1 MKLKQRLKPI
11 KDRLSSIKQ
20 YLGSSPPW
28 FAGAAAAVFSV
39 ALWQFGAWQPLEWQV
54 YKALFQI
61 REAGLLPDPGWDSR
75 LAVIAIDPYSLQQY
89 GQFPW
94 RRDRYVDLL
103 EALEKS
109 PPGAIGFD
117 ILFLDPSSQDTQL
130 GKAIAANGRVV
141 LAKVAEED
149 VVPKLKAAAAE
160 VGDILH
166 EADADG
172 ISRSLNLFIDGS
184 PSLGVATLQV
194 YNQSRPD
201 SISVPQLLPEEEQKI
216 GLNWPGKTENVPT
229 YAFADV
235 VDGKI
240 PSQDLSDKLILLG
253 LVADGWDPVSSPL
266 DATTAG
272 VYSHLALVDNL
283 LNDRYL
289 RRPPN
294 WLVLLALLAIGPM
307 TSWLLGDRGAR
318 GRLAIAFVLPVGWF
332 VFAALLFGFSY
343 WWLPVAAPIGTAFL
357 GAIALQLLEQYEKQ
371 QLMSLFEKHVAPET
385 ARMIWER
392 KGEIFRDGELEPQE
406 VKATVLFMDIRSFTS
421 ISETMT
427 PRELLDWLNNY
438 LEAMTDCIMD
448 RGGVV
453 DKYIGDAI
461 MACFGVP
468 FPRKVSSDCKE
479 DAINAVAACIDMHR
493 RLEQLNQELKAQ
505 GKALI
510 RFGIG
515 LHTGPLVAGSVGG
528 HRRVNYSVIG
538 DTVNTAS
545 RLESM
550 NKQLTADSDYQIL
563 VTEETF
569 AMVSDRYLG
578 QQVDAIQL
586 RGKTK
591 KTVIYNIL
599 GEKSQEI
606 SANVTNY

>member
-1 MKLKQRLKPI
+1 MKFKQRLQAI
-11 KDRLSSIKQ
+11 KDNLSPIQQ

-28 FAGAAAAVFSV
+28 LAGATAAVFSV

-61 REAGLLPDPGWDSR
+61 REAGLLPAPGWDDR
-75 LAVIAIDPYSLQQY
+75 ITVIAIEETTLEKY

-94 RRDRYVDLL
+94 KRKRYVQLL

-109 PPGAIGFD
+109 PPAAIGFD
-117 ILFLDPSSQDTQL
+117 ILFLAPSSDAPEFAE
-130 GKAIAANGRVV
+130 AIAANGRVV
-141 LAKVAEED
+141 LARILED
-149 VVPKLKAAAAE
+149 EILSEFKAVVAAE
-160 VGDILH
+160 GVILH
-166 EADADG
+166 EADTDG
-172 ISRSLNLFIDGS
+172 VSRSKNLFVSDI
-184 PSLGVATLQV
+184 PSLGVATLEV
-194 YNQSRPD
+194 YNRFHPD
-201 SISVPQLLPEEEQKI
+201 KSISVPQKSTKEQRVW
-216 GLNWPGKTENVPT
+216 LNWPGKTEQVT
-229 YAFADV
+229 AYAFADV
-235 VDGKI
+235 VDGKV
-240 PSQDLSDKLILLG
+240 PSEDLTDKLV
-253 LVADGWDPVSSPL
+253 LVGMVDEGFDPITSPL
-266 DATTAG
+266 DPTTAG
-272 VYSHLALVDNL
+272 IYSHVALIDNL

-294 WLVLLALLAIGPM
+294 WLVLLALLAIGPT
-307 TSWLLGDRGAR
+307 TSWLLGDRNLR
-318 GRLAIAFVLPVGWF
+318 DRLAIAFGLPVGWF
-332 VFAALLFGFSY
+332 ILAALLFGFSY

-357 GAIALQLLEQYEKQ
+357 GAIALQLREQYEKQ

-406 VKATVLFMDIRSFTS
+406 VMATVLFMDIRSFTS
-421 ISETMT
+421 ISETMK
-427 PRELLDWLNNY
+427 PRELLDWLNDY

-468 FPRKVSSDCKE
+468 FPRSKNLDVKE

-493 RLEQLNQELKAQ
+493 RLEQLNQKLKAQ

-550 NKQLTADSDYQIL
+550 NKQLTADRDYQIL

-569 AMVSDRYLG
+569 ALVSDRYLG

-586 RGKTK
+586 RGKSQ

-606 SANVTNY
+606 KANVTNY

>member
-1 MKLKQRLKPI
+1 MKFQQWLKAI
-11 KDRLSSIKQ
+11 KDNISPIQQ

-28 FAGAAAAVFSV
+28 LAGAGAAVFSV
-39 ALWQFGAWQPLEWQV
+39 ALWQLGAWQPLEWQV

-61 REAGLLPDPGWDSR
+61 REAGLLPDPDWDDR
-75 LAVIAIDPYSLQQY
+75 ITVIAIEETTLEKY

-94 RRDRYVDLL
+94 KRKRYVQLL

-109 PPGAIGFD
+109 PPAAIGFD
-117 ILFLDPSSQDTQL
+117 ILFLAPSNDAPEFAE
-130 GKAIAANGRVV
+130 AIVANGRVV
-141 LAKVAEED
+141 LARILED
-149 VVPKLKAAAAE
+149 EILSELKAVVAAE
-160 VGDILH
+160 GVILH

-172 ISRSLNLFIDGS
+172 VSRSKNLFVSDL
-184 PSLGVATLQV
+184 PSLGVATLEV
-194 YNQSRPD
+194 YNRFHPD
-201 SISVPQLLPEEEQKI
+201 KSISVPQKSTKEQRVW
-216 GLNWPGKTENVPT
+216 LNWPGKTEEVT
-229 YAFADV
+229 AYAFADV
-235 VDGKI
+235 VDGKV
-240 PSQDLSDKLILLG
+240 PSEDLTDKLV
-253 LVADGWDPVSSPL
+253 LVGMVDEGFDPISSPL

-272 VYSHLALVDNL
+272 VYSHVALIDNL

-294 WLVLLALLAIGPM
+294 WLVLFALLAIGPT
-307 TSWLLGDRGAR
+307 TSWLLGDRHLKS
-318 GRLAIAFVLPVGWF
+318 RLAIAFGLPAGWF
-332 VFAALLFGFSY
+332 ILAALLFGFSY

-357 GAIALQLLEQYEKQ
+357 GAIALQLREQYEKQ

-385 ARMIWER
+385 AQMIWQR

-406 VKATVLFMDIRSFTS
+406 VMATVLFMDIRSFTS

-427 PRELLDWLNNY
+427 PRELLNWLNDY

-468 FPRKVSSDCKE
+468 FPRSQSSDVKQ
-479 DAINAVAACIDMHR
+479 DALNAVAACIDMHR
-493 RLEQLNQELKAQ
+493 RLEELNQGLKVE
-505 GKALI
+505 GKPLI

-550 NKQLTADSDYQIL
+550 NKQLTGDSDYQIL

-569 AMVSDRYLG
+569 ALVSDRYLG

-586 RGKTK
+586 RGKTN
-591 KTVIYNIL
+591 KTVIFNIL
-599 GEKSQEI
+599 GEKSQ
-606 SANVTNY
+606 

>member
-1 MKLKQRLKPI
+1 
-11 KDRLSSIKQ
+11 
-20 YLGSSPPW
+20 
-28 FAGAAAAVFSV
+28 
-39 ALWQFGAWQPLEWQV
+39 
-54 YKALFQI
+54 
-61 REAGLLPDPGWDSR
+61 
-75 LAVIAIDPYSLQQY
+75 
-89 GQFPW
+89 
-94 RRDRYVDLL
+94 
-103 EALEKS
+103 
-109 PPGAIGFD
+109 
-117 ILFLDPSSQDTQL
+117 
-130 GKAIAANGRVV
+130 
-141 LAKVAEED
+141 
-149 VVPKLKAAAAE
+149 
-160 VGDILH
+160 
-166 EADADG
+166 
-172 ISRSLNLFIDGS
+172 
-184 PSLGVATLQV
+184 
-194 YNQSRPD
+194 
-201 SISVPQLLPEEEQKI
+201 VPQLLPGEEQKI
-216 GLNWPGKTENVPT
+216 WLNWPGKTENVPT

-240 PSQDLSDKLILLG
+240 PPQDLTDKLILLG

-272 VYSHLALVDNL
+272 VYSHLALIDNL

-294 WLVLLALLAIGPM
+294 WLVLLALLAIGPT
-307 TSWLLGDRGAR
+307 TSWLLGDRNLR
-318 GRLAIAFVLPVGWF
+318 SRLAIAFGLPAGWF
-332 VFAALLFGFSY
+332 ILAALLFGFSY

-357 GAIALQLLEQYEKQ
+357 GAIALQLREQYEKQ

-392 KGEIFRDGELEPQE
+392 KGEIFRDGELEPQF
-406 VKATVLFMDIRSFTS
+406 VIATVLFMDIRSFTS

-427 PRELLDWLNNY
+427 PRELLGWLNDY

-448 RGGVV
+448 RGGAI

-468 FPRKVSSDCKE
+468 LPRSKKSDVKE

-493 RLEQLNQELKAQ
+493 RLEQLNQKLKDQ

-515 LHTGPLVAGSVGG
+515 LHTGPLLAGSVGG

-550 NKQLTADSDYQIL
+550 NKQLTADRDYQIL

-569 AMVSDRYLG
+569 ALVSDRYLG

-586 RGKTK
+586 RGQTK

-606 SANVTNY
+606 KANVTKY

>member
-1 MKLKQRLKPI
+1 MKFKQWLKAI
-11 KDRLSSIKQ
+11 EDNLSPIKQ

-61 REAGLLPDPGWDSR
+61 REAGFLPARGWDSR
-75 LAVIAIDPYSLQQY
+75 LAVIAVDPYSLQKY

-103 EALEKS
+103 QALEQS
-109 PPGAIGFD
+109 PPAAIGFD
-117 ILFLDPSSQDTQL
+117 ILFLDPSSQDTKL
-130 GKAIAANGRVV
+130 AKAMAANGRAV

-149 VVPKLKAAAAE
+149 VVPKLKAAAAG

-166 EADADG
+166 QADADG

-194 YNQSRPD
+194 YSKSRPD
-201 SISVPQLLPEEEQKI
+201 SISVPQLLPGEKPKI
-216 GLNWPGKTENVPT
+216 WLNWPGKTENVPT

-240 PSQDLSDKLILLG
+240 PPQDLTDKLVLLG

-266 DATTAG
+266 DRTTAG
-272 VYSHLALVDNL
+272 VYSHVALIDNL

-294 WLVLLALLAIGPM
+294 WLVLLALLAIGPT
-307 TSWLLGDRGAR
+307 TSWLLGDRNLR
-318 GRLAIAFVLPVGWF
+318 DRLAIVWGLPVGWF
-332 VFAALLFGFSY
+332 ILAALLFGFSY

-357 GAIALQLLEQYEKQ
+357 GAIALQLREQYEKQ

-406 VKATVLFMDIRSFTS
+406 VTATVLFMDIRSFTS

-427 PRELLDWLNNY
+427 PRELLGWLNDY
-438 LEAMTDCIMD
+438 LDAMTDCIMD

-468 FPRKVSSDCKE
+468 FPRSKNLDVKE

-493 RLEQLNQELKAQ
+493 RLEQLNQKLKDQ

-538 DTVNTAS
+538 DTVNTAA

-550 NKQLTADSDYQIL
+550 NKQLTADRDYQIL

-569 AMVSDRYLG
+569 ALVSDRYLG

-586 RGKTK
+586 RGKTQ
-591 KTVIYNIL
+591 KTVIFNIL

-606 SANVTNY
+606 QANVTNY